1 MNTLA
6 LGKCLLVSS
15 LLFAVFCVHAAPSL
29 SGTDLSG
36 QRLTLQQAIQ
46 LATENQPLLRSFD
59 NAAAASREAAVAEG
73 QLPDPKLSFGI
84 QDLPVTSNDALR
96 LDRDDMTMATI
107 GVMQEV
113 VPQAKRE
120 ASSHILQAEAEQYQ
134 AEKQVTARTIQRDV
148 ALAWLN
154 AFEAQ
159 RKAELYARLSDDMA
173 AERKVALA
181 SVSTGAT
188 PAAEIV
194 RLDSE
199 LAMIRDKSLVAQADE
214 KKARAALARWLGA
227 DAARPLADVLPE
239 LKPAALD
246 DIALGNIDSAALE
259 NHPLLASARQ
269 AENVAASA
277 AERAKT
283 ERLQN
288 WSWEVMYG
296 KRRSDLSDM
305 LTVQVAIDLPWDRAN
320 RQDRRT
326 AEKLLLVEKAR
337 QQVEDQRRQLQ
348 AQLASAQA
356 DWDAAESREA
366 EHQQRLI
373 PAAEARLELAQAG
386 YASGQQPLAA
396 LWQARSNLLEV
407 QLQHWAILTDRQRAA
422 VELDYLLTDQKL
434 LERSPS

>member
-1 MNTLA
+1 MNTLV

-15 LLFAVFCVHAAPSL
+15 LLFAVYSTHAEPSL
-29 SGTDLSG
+29 SGADLSV
-36 QRLTLQQAIQ
+36 QRLTLQEAIQ
-46 LATENQPLLRSFD
+46 LATQNQPLLGSFD
-59 NAAAASREAAVAEG
+59 NAAAAAREAAVAES
-73 QLPDPKLSFGI
+73 QLPDPRLSFGI
-84 QDLPVTSNDALR
+84 QNLPVTNSDALHF
-96 LDRDDMTMATI
+96 DRDDMTMATL
-107 GVMQEV
+107 GVTQEV
-113 VPQAKRE
+113 VAQAKRE

-159 RKAELYARLSDDMA
+159 RKAELYVRLSDDMA

-181 SVSTGAT
+181 SVSAGAT
-188 PAAEIV
+188 PAAEV
-194 RLDSE
+194 LRLDSE
-199 LAMIRDKSLVAQADE
+199 LAMTRDKSLMAQADE

-227 DAARPLADVLPE
+227 DAARPVADTLPHIGMVA
-239 LKPAALD
+239 LNGTAA
-246 DIALGNIDSAALE
+246 IE
-259 NHPLLASARQ
+259 NHPLLASSRQ
-269 AENVAASA
+269 AENVAVSA
-277 AERAKT
+277 VERAKT

-337 QQVEDQRRQLQ
+337 QQIEDQRRQLQ

-356 DWDAAESREA
+356 DWDVAEARET

-386 YASGQQPLAA
+386 YVSGKQPLAA

-407 QLQHWAILTDRQRAA
+407 ELQHWAILTDRQRAA
-422 VELDYLLTDQKL
+422 VELDYLLANQQL

>member
-1 MNTLA
+1 MNILA
-6 LGKCLLVSS
+6 LGRCLLVNS
-15 LLFAVFCVHAAPSL
+15 LLFAVFSAHAGPSL
-29 SGTDLSG
+29 SGANLSG
-36 QRLTLQQAIQ
+36 QRLTLAEAIE
-46 LATENQPLLRSFD
+46 LATRDQPLLHSFD

-73 QLPDPKLSFGI
+73 QLPDPKLSFGV

-96 LDRDDMTMATI
+96 FDRDDMTMATI
-107 GVMQEV
+107 GVTQQV
-113 VPQAKRE
+113 VPQAKRD

-134 AEKQVTARTIQRDV
+134 AEKQVTIRAIQRDV

-159 RKAELYARLSDDMA
+159 RKAELYARLSDDMT

-188 PAAEIV
+188 PAAEV
-194 RLDSE
+194 LRLDGE
-199 LAMIRDKSLVAQADE
+199 LAMITDKLLVAQADE

-227 DAARPLADVLPE
+227 DAARPLADALPE

-246 DIALGNIDSAALE
+246 GIDSAAIE

-269 AENVAASA
+269 AENVAASS

-348 AQLASAQA
+348 AQLASAEA
-356 DWDAAESREA
+356 DWHVAEAREA

-373 PAAEARLELAQAG
+373 PAAEARVELAQAG
-386 YASGQQPLAA
+386 YASGKQPLAA

-407 QLQHWAILTDRQRAA
+407 ELQHWAIKTDRQRAA
-422 VELDYLLTDQKL
+422 VELDYLLTNRQL